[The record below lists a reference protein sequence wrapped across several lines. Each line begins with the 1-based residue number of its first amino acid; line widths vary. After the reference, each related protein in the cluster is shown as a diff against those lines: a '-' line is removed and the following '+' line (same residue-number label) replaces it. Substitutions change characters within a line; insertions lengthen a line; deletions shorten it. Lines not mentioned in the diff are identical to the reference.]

1 MDVMENL
8 WKISWNDLNLPVPHL
23 VLVAKHGWLENVPLK
38 PIQRPGFTAMTFKG
52 FKVGRS

>member
-1 MDVMENL
+1 MENL

-38 PIQRPGFTAMTFKG
+38 PIQRPGIHSYDLQG
-52 FKVGRS
+52 IQSW